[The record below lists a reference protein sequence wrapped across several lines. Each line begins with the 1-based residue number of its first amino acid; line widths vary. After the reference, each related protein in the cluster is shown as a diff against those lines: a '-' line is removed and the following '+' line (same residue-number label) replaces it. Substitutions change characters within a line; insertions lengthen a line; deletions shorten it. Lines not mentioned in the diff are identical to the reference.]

1 MAEPASPSGS
11 VVVAEGKDFATQVL
25 RDPWDMDSLGD
36 VSIYLNRSGQSYD
49 TRNIS
54 VSGGVFSAVSN
65 SGDTHFSPLF
75 PGYEDMIKSA
85 NMGALQPIN
94 SATYRCLYT
103 AMRIDEQQSDSQAQL
118 LWFKDAA
125 LNSGDWAQSGGY
137 WTVDN
142 QWLLYSW
149 QLDAIGGSPDS
160 WNSSSTWQGLRIDP
174 TQYANTPYEVD
185 WVRLTDCA
193 AVNTTVNWSPG
204 NDVDS
209 IRLRPQGTTRD
220 ILVKSDFNDDGSE
233 TLDVQGIQPGTYTVR
248 LFNTAGS
255 FVTNANVDTLIV
267 NQAPIAH
274 FVTPSF
280 ISGADYATA
289 AGGNAWDFA
298 AGDDVE
304 AHYNNITSITNNM
317 LEVITDPGPLPA
329 GSDSQVFLNTPVDF
343 VSGQYRYLSIRM
355 NTQWDW
361 PSPNYPWPNMP
372 DGMVMRWIWAIPG
385 WSGPTYRC
393 HLVSQ
398 DIPFDIGWRT
408 YTIDLFDSYN
418 GSPEEKAGECPGTA
432 PSWAASGTI
441 KELRLDPN
449 ENVTGRDP
457 ISNGGTFRQQ
467 IDWIKLTAM
476 ERVDGGIPYLVQ
488 VDLNRPAGDV
498 DDVDYFYTTSLSNP
512 TQHPAQQ
519 WSAPSPTGQYRV
531 RLPIAAFKAGATGGA
546 DTLPQADMSFWW
558 NTSSVPNGTYYLCA
572 RITITPN
579 TATYCSA
586 APIQVY

>member
-1 MAEPASPSGS
+1 
-11 VVVAEGKDFATQVL
+11 VAEGKDFATQVL

-75 PGYEDMIKSA
+75 PGYDDMVKSA
-85 NMGALQPIN
+85 NMGALYPIN
-94 SATYRCLYT
+94 SATYRCLYA

-118 LWFKDAA
+118 LWFKDTA
-125 LNSGDWAQSGGY
+125 LNNGVWAQSGGY

-142 QWLLYSW
+142 QWLLYFW
-149 QLDAIGGSPDS
+149 QLDAIGGSPDT
-160 WNSSSTWQGLRIDP
+160 WTSSNTWQGLRIDP
-174 TQYANTPYEVD
+174 AQYSNTPYDVD

-193 AVNTTVNWSPG
+193 AVNTPVNWTPG
-204 NDVDS
+204 YDVDS

-220 ILVKSDFNDDGSE
+220 ILVKSGFNDDGSE

-298 AGDDVE
+298 AGNDVE
-304 AHYNNITSITNNM
+304 AHYFNTTSVAGGL
-317 LEVITDPGPLPA
+317 LEILTDPGPPPA

-393 HLVSQ
+393 YLVSQ

-408 YTIDLFDSYN
+408 YTIDLFDGYN
-418 GSPEEKAGECPGTA
+418 GAPEEKAGECPGAT

-467 IDWIKLTAM
+467 IDWVKLTAM
-476 ERVDGGIPYLVQ
+476 DRVDGGVPYLVQ
-488 VDLNRPAGDV
+488 VDLNRPANDV
-498 DDVDYFYTTSLSNP
+498 DDVDYFYTTSPSNP
-512 TQHPAQQ
+512 TQHPAQR
-519 WSAPSPTGQYRV
+519 WSPPSPTGQYRV
-531 RLPIAAFKAGATGGA
+531 RLPIAAFKVGAAGGA

-558 NTSSVPNGTYYLCA
+558 NTGSVPNGTYYLCA
-572 RITITPN
+572 RIAIDPN